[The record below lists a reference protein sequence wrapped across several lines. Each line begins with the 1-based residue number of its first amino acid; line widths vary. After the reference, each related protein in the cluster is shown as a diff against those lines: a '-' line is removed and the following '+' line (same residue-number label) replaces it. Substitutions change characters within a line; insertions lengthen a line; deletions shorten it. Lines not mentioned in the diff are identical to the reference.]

1 MGSRVATAAVSREVP
16 NCDEVR
22 PRMAKAEIAVTD
34 GHTLLRSV
42 IQTLIRNAPDKKE
55 KLAAD
60 MGKDRAQMYR
70 QSENGH
76 LTVEDLDALGLDF
89 LMKMA
94 LEVLEQV
101 GPLQTPQA
109 KARQDIRDIRRL
121 LEDIEQA
128 LEFVA

>member
-1 MGSRVATAAVSREVP
+1 
-16 NCDEVR
+16 
-22 PRMAKAEIAVTD
+22 MAKAEIAVTD